1 MKCSPRLNLLP
12 CWPIKPEPLLASHV
26 LWPHSHRNGFA
37 KLQSRGYLMQHRSN
51 IQRLCSPIATGLL
64 LISVGGCSANRVE
77 FVRLASGPTGGFYH
91 SLGQHI
97 GESVQLTGNMVLEN
111 QETQGSLQNLQALR
125 DRKVDFAIV
134 QLDVANAFMRQGEV
148 QAVLVLANE
157 QVHVITQANSAVK
170 TLTDLRG
177 QRVAIGTSGSG
188 IHYTATRLFRA
199 ANLNIQPDDINVAT
213 GIQKLQAGQVAAL
226 VYVGSVGASEKLRQQ
241 FLETTNLRLIPLS
254 SSLVNYLTGLDPGS
268 YRRATIAAGTYRPT
282 PPLPAQNLS
291 TLSTATVV
299 VTRPDVS
306 NRKVGLLTWAILS
319 NSRKYAQFYPELETG
334 DAKTLLQTGLF
345 YVHAAAI
352 AVFQEGDPRE
362 AWIRYLESNNDLQAG
377 LVILLGTSGIGLF
390 LQYWRRERS
399 KKLLGTTTKRINE
412 LKELL
417 PHDPQETLR
426 GIEELAQEHR
436 VMFIDG
442 VVSTDVY
449 EEVRQKT
456 QMFTDQCRNIL
467 DRQREKFILDT
478 LLLLD
483 DWQETL
489 QTDPE
494 AAVKKLS
501 QIKQQYREMLMA
513 DQVDIQAYMEI
524 MELTLISLMTLAPRL
539 STTAPPVEEAT
550 IQSLDLSGES
560 IGVGPNT

>member
-1 MKCSPRLNLLP
+1 M
-12 CWPIKPEPLLASHV
+12 
-26 LWPHSHRNGFA
+26 
-37 KLQSRGYLMQHRSN
+37 
-51 IQRLCSPIATGLL
+51 
-64 LISVGGCSANRVE
+64 
-77 FVRLASGPTGGFYH
+77 
-91 SLGQHI
+91 
-97 GESVQLTGNMVLEN
+97 
-111 QETQGSLQNLQALR
+111 
-125 DRKVDFAIV
+125 DFAIV

-157 QVHVITQANSAVK
+157 QVHVITQTNSAIK
-170 TLTDLRG
+170 SLSDLRG
-177 QRVAIGTSGSG
+177 KRVAIGTSGSG
-188 IHYTATRLFRA
+188 IHYTATHLFRSA
-199 ANLNIQPDDINVAT
+199 SLDIQPDDANFIT
-213 GIQKLQAGQVAAL
+213 GIPKLQSGQLAAL
-226 VYVGSVGASEKLRQQ
+226 IYVGSIGASEKLRQQ
-241 FLETTNLRLIPLS
+241 FLATTNLRLVPLS
-254 SSLVNYLTGLDPGS
+254 TSLVNYLTGLDPGS
-268 YRRATIAAGTYRPT
+268 YRSATIPAGTYRPA
-282 PPLPAQNLS
+282 PALPAQDLT

-334 DAKTLLQTGLF
+334 DAKTLLQAGLF
-345 YVHAAAI
+345 YIHSAAI
-352 AVFQEGDPRE
+352 SVFQEGDPRE

-426 GIEELAQEHR
+426 GIEELSQEHR

-442 VVSTDVY
+442 TVPADIY
-449 EEVRQKT
+449 EEIHQKT

-467 DRQREKFILDT
+467 DRQRKKFILDT

-489 QTDPE
+489 QTDPV

-539 STTAPPVEEAT
+539 SAAAPSDEA
-550 IQSLDLSGES
+550 IEISLPEPDASM
-560 IGVGPNT
+560 